1 MGEAQSNSQRPIHLP
16 QTVKS
21 RDLCTDLLQWII
33 STRGL
38 HTAAP
43 AYTRARGALQ
53 ERGQVLLVSQERLRT
68 VLCRTQPLSHI
79 HEGFHGQR
87 TYLTYESSSLGM
99 ELLLNRAT
107 ISPYGHCGL
116 TSTSWKKKNFPPH
129 PLAGQLQQRNKNMQ
143 QLYKFKNFICKWSK
157 LYSEYMVWWENSSS
171 VQQNDGAGSS
181 LGQTY
186 SSKKDKKEKNLLGI
200 QLLNIRNTAS
210 SNHNSLFYSN

>member
-1 MGEAQSNSQRPIHLP
+1 MNQKYKKILGEAQSNSQRPIHLP

-53 ERGQVLLVSQERLRT
+53 ERGQVLLVSQERLRM

-87 TYLTYESSSLGM
+87 TYLTYKSSSLGM

-116 TSTSWKKKNFPPH
+116 TSTSWKKRTFPHIPW
-129 PLAGQLQQRNKNMQ
+129 LGSCNKGTKTCSSFTNSKISFASGQSCTRST
-143 QLYKFKNFICKWSK
+143 WSGGK
-157 LYSEYMVWWENSSS
+157 IPPRCNRMT
-171 VQQNDGAGSS
+171 
-181 LGQTY
+181 GQ
-186 SSKKDKKEKNLLGI
+186 EV
-200 QLLNIRNTAS
+200 
-210 SNHNSLFYSN
+210 H